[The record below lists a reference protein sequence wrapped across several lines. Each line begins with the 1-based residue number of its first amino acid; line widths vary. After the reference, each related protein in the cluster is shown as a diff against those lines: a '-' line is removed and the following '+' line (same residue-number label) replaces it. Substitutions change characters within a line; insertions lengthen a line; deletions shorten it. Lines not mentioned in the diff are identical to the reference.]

1 MWVARELARLVVRI
15 VVIAGA
21 VLVLAVVLAALGAGA
36 FHKDARVFALLF
48 GCVLL
53 GMAAIGGRGSN
64 IQRYADQSVMQAA
77 WGKIPGFD
85 AIHPHPQDPGL
96 APAPAFF
103 LSGVVLIALGVTVL

>member
-1 MWVARELARLVVRI
+1 MWVARELARLVLRI
-15 VVIAGA
+15 VAIAGA
-21 VLVLAVVLAALGAGA
+21 ALVLALVLAAVGAGG
-36 FHKDARVFALLF
+36 FQKDARVFALLF

-64 IQRYADQSVMQAA
+64 IERYADQSVMQAA
-77 WGKIPGFD
+77 RGRIPGFD
-85 AIHPHPQDPGL
+85 AINPHPQDPRL